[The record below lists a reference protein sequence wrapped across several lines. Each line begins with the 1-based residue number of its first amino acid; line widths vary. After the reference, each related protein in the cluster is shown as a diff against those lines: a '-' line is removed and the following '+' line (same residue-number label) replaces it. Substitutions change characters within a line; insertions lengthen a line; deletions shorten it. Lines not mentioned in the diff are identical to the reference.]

1 MTELKNQAPW
11 WRTTQIGSRAVDLSA
26 REIERAYVPSARC
39 GGLPTRLVT
48 LQLLCLC
55 GRRKSVERGRFKRDE
70 FQFTA
75 QPEGDTHAI
84 VFVGDDVGRK
94 VKRRHS
100 RKGMGERN
108 GVGKRDDARGSWR
121 KRPGRGYL
129 VITRWQSPDR
139 SITRSE
145 RLRGASRRMS
155 GRENLVSVSS

>member
-1 MTELKNQAPW
+1 M
-11 WRTTQIGSRAVDLSA
+11 WRTSDSTGDAAASVPVWPPQI
-26 REIERAYVPSARC
+26 C
-39 GGLPTRLVT
+39 GKG
-48 LQLLCLC
+48 
-55 GRRKSVERGRFKRDE
+55 GGFKRDE

-84 VFVGDDVGRK
+84 VFAGDDVGRK